1 MVPEQ
6 ALAQSARQA
15 GLRLLVLFGSRV
27 LGQVHGQS
35 DWDFGYLAG
44 GTLDEEL
51 LRERLMEILGTDLV
65 DLVDLSKASALLR
78 IQVAV
83 GGKPVFEDETGIFQ
97 TFQIDAASFWCDV
110 EPVLRAAYRQ
120 ILDGLQAA

>member
-1 MVPEQ
+1 MVSEQ

-27 LGQVHGQS
+27 LGHVHGQS
-35 DWDFGYLAG
+35 DWDLGYLASV
-44 GTLDEEL
+44 TLDEES

-65 DLVDLSKASALLR
+65 DLVNLSKASALLR

-83 GGKPVFEDETGIFQ
+83 DGRPVFEDDTGVFQ

-110 EPVLRAAYRQ
+110 EPVLRVAYGQ
-120 ILDGLQAA
+120 ILDGVQAA

>member
-1 MVPEQ
+1 M
-6 ALAQSARQA
+6 
-15 GLRLLVLFGSRV
+15 LFGSRV

-51 LRERLMEILGTDLV
+51 LRDSLMGILGTDLV

-83 GGKPVFEDETGIFQ
+83 NGKPVFEDETGVFQ
-97 TFQIDAASFWCDV
+97 TFQIEAASFWCDL
-110 EPVLRAAYRQ
+110 EPVLRMAYEQ
-120 ILDGLQAA
+120 ILDGVQAA